1 METFTPWETLN
12 DVPPSLRT
20 YKGARLNI
28 DQINAIVSR
37 AYELATT
44 QIDEKGFP
52 THKNPDLG
60 SARAEFEQSHE
71 IVDGLWV
78 SAGASK

>member
-1 METFTPWETLN
+1 MTEQFTPWETLN
-12 DVPPSLRT
+12 EVPPTLRT

-28 DQINAIVSR
+28 DQINAIAKSS
-37 AYELATT
+37 YELA
-44 QIDEKGFP
+44 QIAVDEKGYS

-60 SARAEFEQSHE
+60 TARYEFEQKYE

-78 SAGASK
+78 RKVAG